1 MYPPSQID
9 GSHFVNSLEP
19 EGVMPIIQVSPRT
32 AIEYIAALRLIANGL
47 FGYEGTMEELLEQA
61 FTPSV

>member
-1 MYPPSQID
+1 
-9 GSHFVNSLEP
+9 
-19 EGVMPIIQVSPRT
+19 MPIIQVSPRT